1 MSEWI
6 STDGRRHQV
15 IGAACEV
22 CGGDACRIVLD
33 LAEVRSTDAWL
44 KVRQDAR
51 HVYCTDHYR
60 PGVIRHLDGSTEPSN
75 LEAVPAL

>member
-22 CGGDACRIVLD
+22 CGADACRITLD
-33 LAEVRSTDAWL
+33 LAEVHSGDGCRAVKSGG
-44 KVRQDAR
+44 R
-51 HVYCTDHYR
+51 HVYCCQHYR

-75 LEAVPAL
+75 LEAVPVP